1 MWQDLRFGIRM
12 LSKSPGFTA
21 LALVTL
27 ALGIG
32 ANTTIFS
39 VVNSVLLRPLPYEKP
54 DRMVQVA
61 DLYPATGGVITSSFP
76 KFTFLREHVR
86 SLSAFAAVSF
96 GRFQIAGPTTASPDE
111 VQGVRVPGDFFRV
124 MGAKPALGRTFLD
137 EEDRPGGNAV
147 AVISNALWQN
157 RFGSDPAVIGKTFA
171 VDGSATTIVG
181 VMPAGFNFPDGIE
194 IWMPGVFQH
203 QVVTQVQIQRG
214 ASYLLYYAR
223 LADGIEVPSAQAEI
237 TALSGQYDESHKGFG
252 DVGRQMS
259 VIPLRESL
267 VSDIRQTLLVLLG
280 AVAFVLLIA
289 AANVANLLLAR
300 AIARQKEVA
309 IRASLGASRSRLLLQ
324 FLTESILLAVIG
336 AGLGLL
342 LSLWSMRLITHIG
355 PQILPRVEEIHLDVT
370 VLLFTVAV
378 AMLTGIVFGLGPA
391 MHSSRVDLNDAL
403 KTSGRGLS
411 GGGRLRGIMIVSEVA
426 LAMVL
431 LTGAGLLIRS
441 FLRLENVNPG
451 FQPQNLLT
459 MRIGLPSARYP
470 ERTQQSIFYD
480 RALERIAAIP
490 GVRDAA
496 VANAL
501 PVNRAI
507 GYFFNIEGR
516 PVLDATKAPTFWLH
530 SISPSYFQTLRIPI
544 IRGRTFTAADT
555 PATQQVAIINETM
568 ARRFWPKED
577 PIGRHVTYAR
587 ESITVEIVGIAA
599 DVKVG
604 GLGDNN
610 PNNELY
616 VSYRQRPFLTMWL
629 ITRGPAS
636 IASAARREIQGID
649 ADQPVASVRT
659 MDEVLAD
666 SVSQPRL
673 RTTLIGAFAILALIL
688 AVIGIAGVVAWS
700 VSQRTNEIGIRM
712 ALGARPGSIL
722 TMIVRQ
728 SFTLIGAGQLIGLV
742 GALALTRVL
751 ANFLFGISPEDPMT
765 FVSVALLLA
774 FVAVMACALA
784 ARRALRIDPVKAL
797 RRE

>member
-1 MWQDLRFGIRM
+1 M
-12 LSKSPGFTA
+12 
-21 LALVTL
+21 
-27 ALGIG
+27 
-32 ANTTIFS
+32 
-39 VVNSVLLRPLPYEKP
+39 
-54 DRMVQVA
+54 
-61 DLYPATGGVITSSFP
+61 
-76 KFTFLREHVR
+76 
-86 SLSAFAAVSF
+86 
-96 GRFQIAGPTTASPDE
+96 
-111 VQGVRVPGDFFRV
+111 
-124 MGAKPALGRTFLD
+124 
-137 EEDRPGGNAV
+137 
-147 AVISNALWQN
+147 
-157 RFGSDPAVIGKTFA
+157 
-171 VDGSATTIVG
+171 
-181 VMPAGFNFPDGIE
+181 
-194 IWMPGVFQH
+194 
-203 QVVTQVQIQRG
+203 
-214 ASYLLYYAR
+214 
-223 LADGIEVPSAQAEI
+223 
-237 TALSGQYDESHKGFG
+237 
-252 DVGRQMS
+252 
-259 VIPLRESL
+259 
-267 VSDIRQTLLVLLG
+267 
-280 AVAFVLLIA
+280 
-289 AANVANLLLAR
+289 
-300 AIARQKEVA
+300 
-309 IRASLGASRSRLLLQ
+309 
-324 FLTESILLAVIG
+324 
-336 AGLGLL
+336 
-342 LSLWSMRLITHIG
+342 
-355 PQILPRVEEIHLDVT
+355 
-370 VLLFTVAV
+370 
-378 AMLTGIVFGLGPA
+378 
-391 MHSSRVDLNDAL
+391 
-403 KTSGRGLS
+403 
-411 GGGRLRGIMIVSEVA
+411 
-426 LAMVL
+426 
-431 LTGAGLLIRS
+431 RS

-451 FQPQNLLT
+451 FDPRNLLT
-459 MRIGLPSARYP
+459 MRIGLAGARYP

-480 RALERIAAIP
+480 RVLERTAAIP

-496 VANAL
+496 VANGL
-501 PVNRAI
+501 PVNRTI

-516 PVLDATKAPTFWLH
+516 PSLDPTKAPTFWLH
-530 SISPSYFQTLRIPI
+530 SISPSYFQTLGIPI
-544 IRGRTFTAADT
+544 VRGRTFTAADT
-555 PATQQVAIINETM
+555 SATQQVAIINETM